1 MQNLQIII
9 SGKLQKT
16 GFPFYVKQFAQ
27 LNNIKGFV
35 KYSSVSSIIIE
46 AEGNEANLNIFIEYC
61 RIGPEGSVITS
72 VNISQ
77 GQLLNHASFKI
88 N

>member
-9 SGKLQKT
+9 SGKVQRT
-16 GFPFYVKQFAQ
+16 GFLFYVKQFAK
-27 LNNIKGFV
+27 LNRINGFV
-35 KYSSVSSIIIE
+35 KYSNKASILIE